1 MGDFKIRVCK
11 NLCVQFEFT
20 NQKKKIIFKIF
31 QDLFN
36 VVLEPFA
43 PLPKKSQKAGKVY
56 GEQEIKPKSITELV
70 RTLS

>member
-31 QDLFN
+31 QDWFN
-36 VVLEPFA
+36 VVLEPCA
-43 PLPKKSQKAGKVY
+43 PLPEKSEKAGKVCK
-56 GEQEIKPKSITELV
+56 EQENKTKKHY
-70 RTLS
+70 